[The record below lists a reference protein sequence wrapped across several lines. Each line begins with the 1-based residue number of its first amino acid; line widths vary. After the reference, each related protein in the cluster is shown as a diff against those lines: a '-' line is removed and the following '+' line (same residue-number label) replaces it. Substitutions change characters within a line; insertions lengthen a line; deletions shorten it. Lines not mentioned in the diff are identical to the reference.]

1 MDEKIYKR
9 LAEQLDAL
17 PNGFPPTDNGAELR
31 LLVHLFTPE
40 EAGLAAQLQSTPETA
55 EDLVERIGGDAD
67 TMSSLLDGMA
77 RKGLITASRMDEVKG
92 YCLMPFMVGFYEEQ
106 ERTMDEEL
114 ARLFEDYMDQALEI
128 VLGIEPKMHRVV
140 PVNETIQTDMEV
152 HPYESIVDIVA
163 MAKAWCVFD
172 CICRKHKVLVGDP
185 CEHPVELC
193 MAFSEIP
200 GAFDGSS
207 HYKALTHE
215 EAVATLLRAS
225 DAGLVHSV
233 SNSQKE
239 IGYIC
244 NCCTCSCN
252 MLRGIS
258 EMGIA
263 NTIARSAFVN
273 EVDEDLCNGC
283 EICLDYCQFDALSIE
298 HGIVAVSV
306 VACVGCGVCV
316 PSCDTE
322 ALHLVRRPE
331 EEVLQIPVTEEDWG
345 VERAEARGIDLDI
358 IR

>member
-1 MDEKIYKR
+1 MDEKIYKH
-9 LAEQLDAL
+9 LAERLDAL
-17 PNGFPPTDNGAELR
+17 PNGFPPTDDGAELR
-31 LLVHLFTPE
+31 LLAHLFTPE
-40 EAGLAAQLQSTPETA
+40 EAGLAAQLHATPETA
-55 EDLVERIGGDAD
+55 EDLIERIGSDAD
-67 TMSSLLDGMA
+67 TMCSLLDGMA
-77 RKGLITASRMDEVKG
+77 RKGLINASRMDEVKG
-92 YCLMPFMVGFYEEQ
+92 YCLMPFIVGFYEKQ
-106 ERTMDEEL
+106 ERTMDDEL
-114 ARLFEDYMDQALEI
+114 ARLFEDYMNQALEI

-172 CICRKHKVLVGDP
+172 CICRKQKVLVGDP

-200 GAFDGSS
+200 GTFDGSS

-263 NTIARSAFVN
+263 NTIARSAFFN
-273 EVDEDLCNGC
+273 QVDEDLCNGC
-283 EICLDYCQFDALSIE
+283 ETCLDYCQFNALSIE
-298 HGIVAVSV
+298 DGIAAVSV
-306 VACVGCGVCV
+306 LACVGCGVCV

-322 ALHLVRRPE
+322 ALNLVRRPE
-331 EEVLQIPVTEEDWG
+331 EEVLQIPVTEEDWSL
-345 VERAEARGIDLDI
+345 ERAEARGIDLDI